1 MAYLMLVVAIALEV
15 VATSLLPSTHG
26 FSRLGPSALCLGTY
40 AVVFIL
46 LARIVQDLPVG
57 VVYATWSG
65 MGVAAIMLVGAT
77 FLGEPLSPAKITGA
91 AMIIGGVVILNV
103 AGVH

>member
-1 MAYLMLVVAIALEV
+1 MAYIMLVVAIALEV
-15 VATSLLPSTHG
+15 VATSLLPVTQG
-26 FSRLGPSALCLGTY
+26 FSRLGPSVVCLGTY
-40 AVVFIL
+40 AVVFML
-46 LARIVQDLPVG
+46 LGRIVEQLPVG

-65 MGVAAIMLVGAT
+65 AGIAAIMLIGAT
-77 FLGEPLSPAKITGA
+77 FLGEPLSLAKVTGA

>member
-1 MAYLMLVVAIALEV
+1 MAYIMLGAAIALEV
-15 VATSLLPSTHG
+15 LGTSLLPSTQG
-26 FSRLGPSALCLGTY
+26 FSRLGPTLLCLSSY
-40 AVVFIL
+40 AAAFIL
-46 LARIVQDLPVG
+46 LSRIVEYLPVG

-65 MGVAAIMLVGAT
+65 MGIAAIMLIGAT
-77 FLGEPLSPAKITGA
+77 FLGEPLTLAKLAGA